1 MDIQEDLKTI
11 VTRYKEKISSAP
23 DDSSNIESL
32 FNILKHVGLFFFS
45 HGFLDENLKNEIQS
59 LFKTQ
64 KPVSSE
70 IFAPSFIDFHTL
82 QHNLELFKS
91 IKPDPLPRVP
101 LNHDTMNDWENKTG
115 NLMVLGMELLEK
127 AIEINAVLQAER
139 ILDVSR
145 LSPSP
150 SSSWRT
156 AWQRFKE
163 NSDDYINTITGAESN
178 FSILS
183 DEMHAYLLEYFCFP
197 EKDPLFQFM
206 KKIVQSPQDSAKRQ
220 FYRKGFSASEARE
233 LYEHVKQRHSQ
244 QMKVS
249 SFYLFKSALAQ
260 ETIKL
265 FIRQCYRSIFP
276 NKKTD
281 QTNLETN
288 LDKNPVSEIPFI
300 RSAKKSYSAYILGD
314 GLEEW
319 GIRKDPDA
327 MTILNDGS
335 FDGAMFCSVKQYPD
349 GAWFVSF
356 DSYIEKEHFFKLIN
370 EQKSVFV
377 RLPYPAVCERDDR
390 DGFLQ
395 KAAEMLE
402 TNVDSEKFGGRQIS
416 EDLASIWFLILSES
430 QKPIIKATEIAD
442 RHQFEDKKYYVPV
455 KSFENKKFLAPNDGQ
470 APESV
475 KKLLSK
481 AVTGQYF
488 YQWRLIKQGD
498 ITGGKWEGPSKIES
512 RRGITLGEIP
522 TDIYLILFLI
532 GPETTFKNL
541 EKNQF
546 ESNDKLY
553 LIIYG
558 PEI

>member
-32 FNILKHVGLFFFS
+32 FNILKHVGLFFLS